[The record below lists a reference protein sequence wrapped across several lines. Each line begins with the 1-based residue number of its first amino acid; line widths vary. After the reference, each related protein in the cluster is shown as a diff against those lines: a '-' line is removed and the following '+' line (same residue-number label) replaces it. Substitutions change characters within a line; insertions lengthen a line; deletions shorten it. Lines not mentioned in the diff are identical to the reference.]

1 MRISLNWLRELVDVS
16 LPPEEL
22 AETLTMAGFEVEA
35 IEDRRAWAA
44 GVVVGKVVKCERHPN
59 ADKLSVCQVDIGTE
73 TLGIVCG
80 APNVRTNIL
89 VPVATIGTYLPQVNL
104 KIKATKLRGVPSH
117 GMICSLAELGLSKEL
132 AGIHIFDPAVIGETP
147 ALGADV
153 RPLLGLDDVVFD
165 LTSTANRADALSMI
179 GIARE
184 VAALTGAPLTLPTVS
199 DPTVSEALSAPP
211 ADRLHIKLAE
221 PDACPIYIGTLVTD
235 VQIAPSP
242 LWLQQRLQTAG
253 VRPINNVVD
262 ITNYVLLEWGQP
274 LHAFDYDRLLAT
286 VGDGATASPLTIG
299 VRYARSGE
307 TLTTLDGQDR
317 SLQPQTL
324 LITAQDH
331 PVALAGV
338 MGGEATEVHEHTQNL
353 LLEAALFD
361 PVAVRRSART
371 QALRTEAST
380 RYERGVNQVELP
392 LACRRALDLLATIA
406 SGQIQEQVIA
416 SPRSGPPTAPTI
428 VLRLARVQQ
437 VLGAVDTED
446 EMRDLQ
452 AEEVEQIL
460 TRLGCTLVPGETAA
474 TTWQV
479 TVPPY
484 RYRDLEREIDLIEEV
499 ARLYGYDRFGETL
512 PDKTEAG
519 FLPIDAAVIRQLR
532 SALQATGLT
541 EVVNY
546 SLVKAGD
553 THNLALTP
561 DGRQIAIVN
570 PLLTEYSA
578 LRTELVAGLID
589 TFQYNLAQGNGP
601 LNAFELGRIFWC
613 DEDGLQ
619 EADRLAGILGG
630 DPSQGKWQRGG
641 REHPLNW
648 FEAKG
653 VLESVFQHLGLSVE
667 YQPDQRDSR
676 LHPGRTASLW
686 LQGERLGTFGQLHP
700 QFRQARDLPDAV
712 YVFELDLDVL
722 LNALCEEETISRRF
736 RPYAP
741 YPASDRDIAF
751 YAPLKVSVRD
761 LERVITQAGQPLL
774 AGIELFDEYRGAGSP
789 EPSSGTTTPQRSLAF
804 RLIYRANDR
813 TLTDAEVETTHQ
825 AVRDALVEKFGVTLR
840 S

>member
-1 MRISLNWLRELVDVS
+1 MRISLNWLRELVASS

-35 IEDRRAWAA
+35 IEDRRTWAA
-44 GVVVGKVVKCERHPN
+44 GVVVGKVVSCERHPN

-80 APNVRTNIL
+80 APNVRAEIL
-89 VPVATIGTYLPQVNL
+89 VPVATIGSYLPQVDL

-117 GMICSLAELGLSKEL
+117 GMICSLAELGLSKES
-132 AGIHIFDPAVIGETP
+132 AGIHIFDPVLLGEMPAV
-147 ALGADV
+147 GADA
-153 RPLLGLDDVVFD
+153 RPFLGLDDVVFD

-184 VAALTGAPLTLPTVS
+184 VAALTGGTLTLPTVP
-199 DPTVSEALSAPP
+199 DALPTPTT
-211 ADRLHIKLAE
+211 DRLQIKLSE
-221 PDACPIYIGTLVTD
+221 PAACPLYIGTLVTG
-235 VQIAPSP
+235 VHIAPSP
-242 LWLQQRLQTAG
+242 LWLQQRLQAAG

-262 ITNYVLLEWGQP
+262 VTNYVLLEWGQP

-286 VGDGATASPLTIG
+286 VGELPPSTPLTIG
-299 VRYARSGE
+299 VRYGRSGE
-307 TLTTLDGQDR
+307 TLTTLDGQAR
-317 SLQPQTL
+317 SLQSQTL
-324 LITAQDH
+324 LITAQDQ

-338 MGGEATEVHEHTQNL
+338 MGGEATEVHDQTQNL
-353 LLEAALFD
+353 LLEAAMFE

-392 LACRRALDLLATIA
+392 IACRRALDLLTTIA
-406 SGQIQEQVIA
+406 GGQIQAQAIA
-416 SPRSGPPTAPTI
+416 SPRSGPPTAATI

-437 VLGAVDTED
+437 VLGLVDTGEA
-446 EMRDLQ
+446 MRDLQ
-452 AEEVEQIL
+452 AEEVERIL
-460 TRLGCTLVPGETAA
+460 TCLGCTLVPGEAPE
-474 TTWQV
+474 TWQV

-484 RYRDLEREIDLIEEV
+484 RYRDLEREIDLIEEI

-519 FLPIDAAVIRQLR
+519 FLPIDAVVIRQVR

-589 TFQYNLAQGNGP
+589 SFQYNLAQGNGP

-613 DEDGLQ
+613 DEEGLQ
-619 EADRLAGILGG
+619 EADRLAGIMGG

-641 REHPLNW
+641 REQPLTW

-653 VLESVFQHLGLSVE
+653 VLESVFQSLGLTVE
-667 YQPDQRDSR
+667 YQPDQRDAR

-686 LQGERLGTFGQLHP
+686 LQGERLGTLGQLHP

-722 LNALCEEETISRRF
+722 LNALCDDEALSRHF
-736 RPYAP
+736 QPYAT

-761 LERVITQAGQPLL
+761 LERVITRAGQPLL
-774 AGIELFDEYRGAGSP
+774 ETIELFDEYRGEAGTGQP
-789 EPSSGTTTPQRSLAF
+789 VANGPQRSLAF
-804 RLIYRANDR
+804 RLVYRASDR
-813 TLTDAEVETTHQ
+813 TLTDSEVETVHQ

>member
-1 MRISLNWLRELVDVS
+1 MRISLNWLREFVDVA

-44 GVVVGKVVKCERHPN
+44 GVVVGKVVSCERHPN

-73 TLGIVCG
+73 MLGIVCG
-80 APNVRTNIL
+80 APNVRADIL
-89 VPVATIGTYLPQVNL
+89 VPVATIGSYLPQVNL
-104 KIKATKLRGVPSH
+104 KIKATKLRGVPSQ
-117 GMICSLAELGLSKEL
+117 GMICSLAELGLSKES
-132 AGIHIFDPAVIGETP
+132 AGIHIFDPTVLGETP
-147 ALGADV
+147 TVGTDA
-153 RPLLGLDDVVFD
+153 RPFLGLDDVVFD

-184 VAALTGAPLTLPTVS
+184 VAALTGASLTLPSVS
-199 DPTVSEALSAPP
+199 NALPTP
-211 ADRLHIKLAE
+211 ASDRLQIKISE
-221 PDACPIYIGTLVTD
+221 PDACPIYIGTLVTN
-235 VQIAPSP
+235 VHIAPSP
-242 LWLQQRLQTAG
+242 LWLQQRLQAAG

-286 VGDGATASPLTIG
+286 VGDRATSTPLTIG
-299 VRYARSGE
+299 VRYAHSGE

-317 SLQPQTL
+317 ALQTQTL
-324 LITAQDH
+324 LITAQDQ

-338 MGGEATEVHEHTQNL
+338 MGGEATEVHDQTRNL
-353 LLEAALFD
+353 LLEAAMFE

-392 LACRRALDLLATIA
+392 LACQRALDLLTTIA
-406 SGQIQEQVIA
+406 AGQVQEQVTA

-428 VLRLARVQQ
+428 ALRLARVQQ
-437 VLGAVDTED
+437 VLGLVETDD
-446 EMRDLQ
+446 EMRDLK
-452 AEEVEQIL
+452 ADEVERIL
-460 TRLGCTLVPGETAA
+460 TCLGCTLVPGETAD
-474 TTWQV
+474 TWHV

-484 RYRDLEREIDLIEEV
+484 RYRDLEREIDLIEEI

-519 FLPIDAAVIRQLR
+519 FLPIDTAVIRQLR

-589 TFQYNLAQGNGP
+589 SFQYNLAQGNGP
-601 LNAFELGRIFWC
+601 LNAFELGRIFWR
-613 DEDGLQ
+613 DEEGLQ

-630 DPSQGKWQRGG
+630 DPIQGKWQRGG
-641 REHPLNW
+641 REQPLTW

-653 VLESVFQHLGLSVE
+653 VLESVFQAMGLSVE
-667 YQPDQRDSR
+667 YQPDQRDAR

-722 LNALCEEETISRRF
+722 LNALCEDEAISRRF
-736 RPYAP
+736 RPYAT

-761 LERVITQAGQPLL
+761 LERVIKQAGKPLL
-774 AGIELFDEYRGAGSP
+774 AGIELFDEYRGEASP
-789 EPSSGTTTPQRSLAF
+789 AQLGTTAAQRSLAF
-804 RLIYRANDR
+804 RLIYRASDR

>member
-1 MRISLNWLRELVDVS
+1 MRISLNWLREFVDIS
-16 LPPEEL
+16 LPPAEL

-44 GVVVGKVVKCERHPN
+44 GVVVGKVIHCERHPN

-80 APNVRTNIL
+80 APNVRADIL
-89 VPVATIGTYLPQVNL
+89 VPVATIGSYLPQVNL

-117 GMICSLAELGLSKEL
+117 GMICSLAELGLSKES
-132 AGIHIFDPAVIGETP
+132 AGIHIFDPAVLGETP
-147 ALGADV
+147 TVGTDA
-153 RPLLGLDDVVFD
+153 RPFLGLDDVVFD

-184 VAALTGAPLTLPTVS
+184 VAALTGAPLTLPSVPAAF
-199 DPTVSEALSAPP
+199 PTATS
-211 ADRLHIKLAE
+211 DRLQIKISE
-221 PDACPIYIGTLVTD
+221 PDACPLYIGTLVTD
-235 VQIAPSP
+235 VHIAPSP
-242 LWLQQRLQTAG
+242 LWLQQRLQAAG

-286 VGDGATASPLTIG
+286 VGDDATSTPLTIG
-299 VRYARSGE
+299 VRYARPGE
-307 TLTTLDGQDR
+307 TLTTLDGQER

-324 LITAQDH
+324 LITAQDQ

-338 MGGEATEVHEHTQNL
+338 MGGAATEVHDRTRNL
-353 LLEAALFD
+353 LLEAAMFE

-392 LACRRALDLLATIA
+392 LACRRALDLLTTIA
-406 SGQIQEQVIA
+406 AGQIQAQVTA
-416 SPRSGPPTAPTI
+416 SSRSGPPTVAPI
-428 VLRLARVQQ
+428 PLRLARVQQ
-437 VLGAVDTED
+437 VLGLVEADD

-452 AEEVEQIL
+452 ADEVERIL
-460 TRLGCTLVPGETAA
+460 TRLGCTLVPGETAD
-474 TTWQV
+474 TWHV

-484 RYRDLEREIDLIEEV
+484 RYRDLEREIDLIEEI

-561 DGRQIAIVN
+561 DGHQIAIIN
-570 PLLTEYSA
+570 PLLAEYSA

-589 TFQYNLAQGNGP
+589 NFQYNLAQGNGP
-601 LNAFELGRIFWC
+601 LNAFELGRIFWR

-641 REHPLNW
+641 REQPLTW

-653 VLESVFQHLGLSVE
+653 VLESVFQYMGLSVE
-667 YQPDQRDSR
+667 YQPDQRDTR

-686 LQGERLGTFGQLHP
+686 LRGERLGTFGQLHP
-700 QFRQARDLPDAV
+700 QFRQVRDLPDAV

-722 LNALCEEETISRRF
+722 LNALCADDVLSRRF
-736 RPYAP
+736 RPYTT
-741 YPASDRDIAF
+741 YPASARDIAF

-761 LERVITQAGQPLL
+761 LERVIAQAGKPLL
-774 AGIELFDEYRGAGSP
+774 ADIELFDEYRRKASAGPS
-789 EPSSGTTTPQRSLAF
+789 EPTALQRSLAF
-804 RLIYRANDR
+804 RLIYRASDR
-813 TLTDAEVETTHQ
+813 TLTDAEVETIHQ
-825 AVRDALVEKFGVTLR
+825 TVRDALVEKFGVILR

>member
-1 MRISLNWLRELVDVS
+1 MRISWNWLRELVDVS
-16 LPPEEL
+16 LAPEEL

-44 GVVVGKVVKCERHPN
+44 GVVVGRVVSCERHPN

-80 APNVRTNIL
+80 APNVRANIW
-89 VPVATIGTYLPQVNL
+89 VPVATIGSYLPQVNL

-117 GMICSLAELGLSKEL
+117 GMICSLAELGLSKES
-132 AGIHIFDPAVIGETP
+132 AGIHIFDPALLGDNPV
-147 ALGADV
+147 LGADA
-153 RPLLGLDDVVFD
+153 RPFLGLDDVVFD

-184 VAALTGAPLTLPTVS
+184 VAALTGAPLTLPAVPELLPVTPS
-199 DPTVSEALSAPP
+199 
-211 ADRLHIKLAE
+211 DRLQIKIAE
-221 PDACPIYIGTLVTD
+221 PDACPLYIGTLVTA
-235 VQIAPSP
+235 VRIAPSP
-242 LWLQQRLQTAG
+242 LWLQQRLQAAG

-274 LHAFDYDRLLAT
+274 LHAFDYDRLLAM
-286 VGDGATASPLTIG
+286 VGDRTDIPLTIG
-299 VRYARSGE
+299 VRYGRAGE
-307 TLTTLDGQDR
+307 TLRTLDGQDR
-317 SLQPQTL
+317 TLQPQTL
-324 LITAQDH
+324 LITAQDQ

-338 MGGEATEVHEHTQNL
+338 MGGEATEVHDQTQNL
-353 LLEAALFD
+353 LLEAALFE

-392 LACRRALDLLATIA
+392 LACRRALDLLTTIA
-406 SGQIQEQVIA
+406 GGQIQEQGVA
-416 SPRSGPPTAPTI
+416 SPRTAPTTAPTI

-437 VLGAVDTED
+437 VLGLVDTGE

-452 AEEVEQIL
+452 AAEVERIL
-460 TRLGCTLVPGETAA
+460 RCLGCTLVPGEAPD
-474 TTWQV
+474 TWQV

-532 SALQATGLT
+532 SALQANGLT

-613 DEDGLQ
+613 DEQGLQ

-630 DPSQGKWQRGG
+630 DPSRGKWQRGG
-641 REHPLNW
+641 REQPLTW

-653 VLESVFQHLGLSVE
+653 VLESVFHHLGLSVE
-667 YQPDQRDSR
+667 YQPDQRDAR

-722 LNALCEEETISRRF
+722 LNTLCEDEALSRRF
-736 RPYAP
+736 RPYAT
-741 YPASDRDIAF
+741 YPAADRDIAF

-761 LERVITQAGQPLL
+761 LERVITRAGQPLL
-774 AGIELFDEYRGAGSP
+774 ETIELFDEYRGAASADQP
-789 EPSSGTTTPQRSLAF
+789 MAKAPQRSLAF
-804 RLIYRANDR
+804 RLIYRASDR
-813 TLTDAEVETTHQ
+813 TLTDSEVEAAHQ
-825 AVRDALVEKFGVTLR
+825 AVRDALVEKFGVILR